1 MRIIPSVAMFPS
13 AVTALTGAGRS
24 QSPERAGRERARL
37 GERESESARGARAE
51 RGRRG
56 RRPSAPRPARVRGR
70 APSARVR
77 GGDGGAESGRG
88 TPTSGRR
95 RRAAGG
101 RGTRW
106 LPRETAR
113 RRRSEAAETRA
124 ALRSARPSAASRQ
137 ETGGKGEHK
146 LPRLRGW
153 TRARGGATPRIVEL
167 VESEGRSERSVAK
180 CWEREGAG
188 PAQTGPGNAPGR
200 ASSAGLARRTRSECA
215 RDTNAGSA
223 EPQTEAIPCRAR
235 LLVVC
240 QRLRPALGATEPA
253 LPKEKRKGSREPGGA
268 FETCVSGT
276 TPITVTARGER
287 GRRYPIRPHLPACF
301 FSRLDL
307 PEDFPT
313 PRLYLQEDP
322 HYRSLGACGRNNRLE
337 K

>member
-13 AVTALTGAGRS
+13 AVTALTGAGRN
-24 QSPERAGRERARL
+24 QSPERAGRERARF
-37 GERESESARGARAE
+37 GELESESARGARAE
-51 RGRRG
+51 QGRRG

-77 GGDGGAESGRG
+77 WGMGGGV
-88 TPTSGRR
+88 
-95 RRAAGG
+95 RARDPDFGSQAKSCGW
-101 RGTRW
+101 GTRR

-113 RRRSEAAETRA
+113 RRRSEAEETRA
-124 ALRSARPSAASRQ
+124 ALQSARPSAASRQ
-137 ETGGKGEHK
+137 ETEGKGEHK

-167 VESEGRSERSVAK
+167 VESEGRSESSVAK

-240 QRLRPALGATEPA
+240 QRLRQAFGATEPA
-253 LPKEKRKGSREPGGA
+253 FPKEKEKGLQGAWRCLRKLREW
-268 FETCVSGT
+268 
-276 TPITVTARGER
+276 
-287 GRRYPIRPHLPACF
+287 H
-301 FSRLDL
+301 
-307 PEDFPT
+307 
-313 PRLYLQEDP
+313 
-322 HYRSLGACGRNNRLE
+322 NRQLL
-337 K
+337 